1 MPNPASPK
9 RASALLLA
17 AALLVA
23 PDANA
28 FCGFFVAR
36 ADASLFNTASQV
48 VIVHDEGKTVL
59 TMASD
64 YKGEP
69 RSFALVVPVPVVL
82 DEGMVRVTEAK
93 AVARIDG
100 FTAPR
105 LAEYFDHNPCQQLSR
120 KMRMRSEAP
129 TSARGGGPGRAKPRS
144 LGVTVEAEFTAG
156 EYDIVILSAK
166 ESDGLETWLRQNK
179 YNIPRGASSAL
190 APYVRSGMKFFV
202 AKVNL
207 ERQAKTGFSSLRP
220 LQFAFPDRR
229 FMLPIRL
236 GMINAD
242 GPQDLIAYVIT
253 KQHRVEVANYE
264 NPKLPT
270 GQEIPTFVKTDFAP
284 FYRAMFAEQVK
295 QKNGRAVF
303 TEYAW
308 NMSWCDPCAADPLST
323 EELEQLGVW
332 WLDKPANDPRGRRR
346 RPSPG
351 GGAQQA
357 FVTRLHA
364 RYTPQT
370 FPEDLMLKVTRDAS
384 NFQARYV
391 IRHPWGGGTSCDA
404 VPTYVD
410 ALEKRREREA
420 QSLATLTGWSM
431 AKINAQ
437 LTPLPEY
444 ATKRPPPPPADK
456 DWTDRIKG
464 MFQD

>member
-1 MPNPASPK
+1 MCI
-9 RASALLLA
+9 R
-17 AALLVA
+17 
-23 PDANA
+23 
-28 FCGFFVAR
+28 
-36 ADASLFNTASQV
+36 
-48 VIVHDEGKTVL
+48 
-59 TMASD
+59 
-64 YKGEP
+64 
-69 RSFALVVPVPVVL
+69 
-82 DEGMVRVTEAK
+82 
-93 AVARIDG
+93 
-100 FTAPR
+100 
-105 LAEYFDHNPCQQLSR
+105 
-120 KMRMRSEAP
+120 
-129 TSARGGGPGRAKPRS
+129 
-144 LGVTVEAEFTAG
+144 
-156 EYDIVILSAK
+156 
-166 ESDGLETWLRQNK
+166 
-179 YNIPRGASSAL
+179 
-190 APYVRSGMKFFV
+190 
-202 AKVNL
+202 
-207 ERQAKTGFSSLRP
+207 
-220 LQFAFPDRR
+220 DR
-229 FMLPIRL
+229 
-236 GMINAD
+236 
-242 GPQDLIAYVIT
+242 
-253 KQHRVEVANYE
+253 
-264 NPKLPT
+264 
-270 GQEIPTFVKTDFAP
+270 TDFAP